1 MSTENFEDSAKVREL
16 IQLVEQHQKGE
27 LSINKLPYKTNELEP
42 VMSEA
47 TINSSSSLAGALDA
61 LLDRLGAETTTAIT
75 GVFGEWPK
83 IVGEQVAQHVTPIK
97 LERGRLIVEIDDPSW
112 ATQMRF
118 LEPQLVE
125 KLNTATT
132 STITS
137 IEVRVK
143 RNPRNR

>member
-1 MSTENFEDSAKVREL
+1 VQTDNESQNMSEE
-16 IQLVEQHQKGE
+16 
-27 LSINKLPYKTNELEP
+27 TNEAIDENEKDF
-42 VMSEA
+42 VTDNA
-47 TINSSSSLAGALDA
+47 SSSLAGALDA
-61 LLDRLGAETTTAIT
+61 LLDRLGAESTTAIT

-118 LEPQLVE
+118 LEPQLIE
-125 KLNTATT
+125 KLNAATT
-132 STITS
+132 STIIA

>member
-1 MSTENFEDSAKVREL
+1 MKPEDESQNMNEEISTVISENEHDFLTENTS
-16 IQLVEQHQKGE
+16 
-27 LSINKLPYKTNELEP
+27 T
-42 VMSEA
+42 
-47 TINSSSSLAGALDA
+47 SLAGALDA
-61 LLDRLGAETTTAIT
+61 LLDRLGAESTTAIT

-118 LEPQLVE
+118 LEAQLVE
-125 KLNTATT
+125 KLNAATS
-132 STITS
+132 STITA

-143 RNPRNR
+143 RIPRNR

>member
-1 MSTENFEDSAKVREL
+1 VQTENKSE
-16 IQLVEQHQKGE
+16 
-27 LSINKLPYKTNELEP
+27 N
-42 VMSEA
+42 MSEDEKDFLVPN
-47 TINSSSSLAGALDA
+47 TSSSLAGALDA
-61 LLDRLGAETTTAIT
+61 LLDRLGAESTSAIT

-125 KLNTATT
+125 KLNAATT
-132 STITS
+132 STITA

>member
-1 MSTENFEDSAKVREL
+1 MSPDDESQNMSDE
-16 IQLVEQHQKGE
+16 
-27 LSINKLPYKTNELEP
+27 TNEQNFL
-42 VMSEA
+42 
-47 TINSSSSLAGALDA
+47 TTNSSSSLAGALDA
-61 LLDRLGAETTTAIT
+61 LLDRLGADSTTAIT

-125 KLNTATT
+125 KLNAATT
-132 STITS
+132 STITA

>member
-1 MSTENFEDSAKVREL
+1 VSPENESENMSDQLDENEKDFLTS
-16 IQLVEQHQKGE
+16 
-27 LSINKLPYKTNELEP
+27 NT
-42 VMSEA
+42 
-47 TINSSSSLAGALDA
+47 SSSLAGALDA
-61 LLDRLGAETTTAIT
+61 LLDRLGAESSTAIT
-75 GVFGEWPK
+75 GVFGEWPN

-118 LEPQLVE
+118 LEPQLIE
-125 KLNTATT
+125 KLNAATT
-132 STITS
+132 STITT